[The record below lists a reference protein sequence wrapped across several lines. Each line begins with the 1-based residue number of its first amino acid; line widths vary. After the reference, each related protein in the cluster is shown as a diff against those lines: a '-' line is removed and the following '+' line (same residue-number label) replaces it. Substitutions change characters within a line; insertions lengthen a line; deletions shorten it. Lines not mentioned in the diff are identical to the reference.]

1 MERAVLDWQDLSIA
15 GFADGTYVQLSVA
28 DWLRLGGNVERAVAP
43 PELDNRSLEESSS
56 EYTYSYSASG
66 EEVEI
71 EEGAAPSPLAD
82 SVIEPR
88 AGDTKRARPNCTISK
103 IQDSLAWDP
112 ESQRWHGALA
122 AELASRPRHQAR
134 ACLSWLRNGQ
144 WKEIASFFD
153 DSVNNLSESAKA
165 AVNRMLDKASQPTQP
180 TESIPLVKTLAS
192 RFSNVSNEI
201 ACPAGCKGP
210 TRYGHRVGDLSKY
223 VAMERDI
230 QLTAVLAYCPACHLT
245 FDAHLNMKATKFKY
259 LLSWACLLMWNAF
272 AKIFAAGHFAAAQYV
287 ARDPVRINYTVPV
300 RLKDGREVNIVTR
313 SDFSTGLPVFEV
325 QELLTREECMAIRSA
340 APPSTLEKSLTD
352 TDDTHQPISVKK
364 ARMFFK
370 DLDVNHDKA
379 LDMEEISEFFLQVSN
394 MVDFTEDF
402 LAARVPN
409 MTKGNG
415 SMKVKWKEF
424 IATNWNQ
431 VIADAKELHPEWF
444 SRHSSQTWLEYS
456 KHSFLQKILDN
467 VAAVT
472 GLSESLVRKAAESMQ
487 VLLYPPHGGHYSCHH
502 DTAVD
507 SMDDARF
514 MTVFFFLNDVTDGGE
529 TVLFG
534 TDLNGT
540 FAKERAFAGEACLQF
555 ND

>member
-1 MERAVLDWQDLSIA
+1 
-15 GFADGTYVQLSVA
+15 
-28 DWLRLGGNVERAVAP
+28 
-43 PELDNRSLEESSS
+43 
-56 EYTYSYSASG
+56 
-66 EEVEI
+66 
-71 EEGAAPSPLAD
+71 
-82 SVIEPR
+82 
-88 AGDTKRARPNCTISK
+88 
-103 IQDSLAWDP
+103 
-112 ESQRWHGALA
+112 
-122 AELASRPRHQAR
+122 
-134 ACLSWLRNGQ
+134 
-144 WKEIASFFD
+144 
-153 DSVNNLSESAKA
+153 
-165 AVNRMLDKASQPTQP
+165 
-180 TESIPLVKTLAS
+180 
-192 RFSNVSNEI
+192 
-201 ACPAGCKGP
+201 
-210 TRYGHRVGDLSKY
+210 
-223 VAMERDI
+223 
-230 QLTAVLAYCPACHLT
+230 
-245 FDAHLNMKATKFKY
+245 
-259 LLSWACLLMWNAF
+259 MWNAF

-287 ARDPVRINYTVPV
+287 ARDPVQINYTVPV

-325 QELLTREECMAIRSA
+325 QELLTPEECMAIRSA
-340 APPSTLEKSLTD
+340 APPSTLEKSLTEPND
-352 TDDTHQPISVKK
+352 TDQPISVKK

-540 FAKERAFAGEACLQF
+540 FAKERAFAGEEVWGPIESQCQSVLSCPKNGTMPWPFSSSLAVKPRMGTALFWYNVATDPKGRLGRFYWSSIHGGCPTRDEEKWAANIWLRGSRQPAHTAEKEL
-555 ND
+555 